1 MNETIEKI
9 IELQYKYTHESEF
22 DNNVEMN
29 IVLDSISFIALI
41 VELEEEFNVEL
52 NDLFLSY
59 PEISIKQIELTIQKE
74 IGIKNE

>member
-1 MNETIEKI
+1 MNETIKKI
-9 IELQYKYTHESEF
+9 IELQYKYTHELEF
-22 DNNVEMN
+22 ENNEEMN

-41 VELEEEFNVEL
+41 VELEEEFKVEL

-59 PEISIKQIELTIQKE
+59 PEVSIKQIELIIQKE

>member
-52 NDLFLSY
+52 NELFLSY